1 MSIGQLCEIATQALI
16 AEGYN
21 PVVVRGTAHLL
32 PTIIKAVIKE
42 GVIKQPVES
51 VPKETDITVLIQ
63 EQLDGSGFKLLRA
76 YSADGIA
83 LVEADYD
90 MMNQGA
96 DMTYNYRTIKVPIVD
111 LLLQKYK
118 P

>member
-21 PVVVRGTAHLL
+21 PVVIKGTAHML
-32 PTIIKAVIKE
+32 PTIIKAVIK
-42 GVIKQPVES
+42 QPVES
-51 VPKETDITVLIQ
+51 ASKETDFTVLIQ

-76 YSADGIA
+76 YSTDGMA

-90 MMNQGA
+90 MMLQGA
-96 DMTYNYRTIKVPIVD
+96 DASYNYRTVKVPVVD

-118 P
+118 